1 MFDEMLRGARA
12 KPVLFGRQGDGI
24 ASLEDRA
31 EILRNHVLAGL
42 RELAQ
47 DGAEQRRPRCPF
59 APASQSSSY
68 IIHSKRTDAPTSK
81 SVLTLRRQ
89 QLSAMT

>member
-1 MFDEMLRGARA
+1 MAVRSSLARVLVMLRMRQYGYVFDEMLRGARA

-24 ASLEDRA
+24 ASLEGRP

-42 RELAQ
+42 CELAQ

-59 APASQSSSY
+59 APASK
-68 IIHSKRTDAPTSK
+68 IIFMHHPF
-81 SVLTLRRQ
+81 
-89 QLSAMT
+89 